1 MFVDYK
7 KTHIFSIETYNNIE
21 ILNTKK
27 QNELSINSENMK
39 NIRETSINNPQLLDK
54 QMLFIENSINNI
66 EIINIKKPNILFI
79 DSNINK
85 I

>member
-54 QMLFIENSINNI
+54 QNHQLLFIENSINNI
-66 EIINIKKPNILFI
+66 EKTKYFI
-79 DSNINK
+79 YRF
-85 I
+85 